1 MPECCVCLEDVWR
14 LVKLHDAHA
23 VCAKCARKLRD
34 KPCPMCRHPPLP
46 PSWLRAMV
54 NILGGQLTCRMLLPN
69 RLTDQALLHIVG
81 VDGISLK
88 FGSSEQRNNK
98 DIVLAAVNNYGESLF
113 YASIELRNCK
123 EVVIAALKQDYG
135 ARLWMGSR
143 MWDDFDVKRA
153 LGSAE
158 RREE

>member
-1 MPECCVCLEDVWR
+1 
-14 LVKLHDAHA
+14 
-23 VCAKCARKLRD
+23 
-34 KPCPMCRHPPLP
+34 
-46 PSWLRAMV
+46 
-54 NILGGQLTCRMLLPN
+54 MLLPN

-123 EVVIAALKQDYG
+123 EVVIAAVSNNGYAIEYVGEKLKNDSEIL
-135 ARLWMGSR
+135 AI
-143 MWDDFDVKRA
+143 VNVKKRA
-153 LGSAE
+153 LNKE
-158 RREE
+158 RDESISDDVDFLFGLPF